1 MELNKYIMVCLLR
14 LLCSEF
20 FDIFNCW
27 QEVTC
32 YLNWC
37 LVFVMYK
44 PSINMNF
51 NLNWSQ
57 VEVKLLTREIDVWFK
72 RLSLYS
78 QSLSTS
84 LEAGLWGGLR
94 YSYFTCI
101 PVPYVADLLTM
112 KNWAQTVTKRV
123 WDNEVLMRL
132 FILRRKEDW
141 DKLPCILWENY
152 NKL

>member
-1 MELNKYIMVCLLR
+1 MVCLLR

-112 KNWAQTVTKRV
+112 KNWAQTVTKKS
-123 WDNEVLMRL
+123 
-132 FILRRKEDW
+132 LRQWGTDETFHIEKEGG
-141 DKLPCILWENY
+141 LRQVTLYFVRE
-152 NKL
+152 L